1 MLPAPLA
8 SLMDDTSAWRL
19 NRVIGGIWA
28 AEWKACIRRYK
39 GGPSFPRSSSP
50 TVDVHL
56 QALTLSG
63 KSNGRSVTMWILPR
77 LSSLAW

>member
-19 NRVIGGIWA
+19 NRVIGGIRA
-28 AEWKACIRRYK
+28 AEWKACIRR
-39 GGPSFPRSSSP
+39 SSSAA
-50 TVDVHL
+50 VDVRLH
-56 QALTLSG
+56 ALTLSG
-63 KSNGRSVTMWILPR
+63 KSKDRSVHCIPR